1 MVAKTRHVIAAV
13 WALAAAFAHAADDP
27 VVTASP
33 PSDKSNYMSDRVKFQ
48 FARAVLVV
56 DMTVTP
62 RAASPACLPAF
73 TTMRGI
79 GTLDVDSNT
88 QSAFIV
94 TELTEDRGHRCRGK
108 SVVAEGDVVVLA
120 PEELVG
126 TPPDRYG
133 LTYGTLMVPFKYH
146 MRGEKRFSAGASVG
160 GYMGFRQDRSGK
172 TGLAT
177 QYIVFLGATSVAVP
191 QTVDGA
197 TTTQNMAGVSYG
209 IGVLG
214 TLKDSFQMGLVL
226 GADRVNSSAGYKDN
240 GKPWLAVSLGY
251 SFSN

>member
-1 MVAKTRHVIAAV
+1 MNAMTRHI
-13 WALAAAFAHAADDP
+13 LAATWVVAATVARADDLP
-27 VVTASP
+27 VTASP
-33 PSDKSNYMSDRVKFQ
+33 PSDKSNYMSDRIKYQ
-48 FARAVLVV
+48 FARSVRVV
-56 DMTVTP
+56 DMTAPQRVAT
-62 RAASPACLPAF
+62 PACLPAF

-79 GTLDVDSNT
+79 GTLDVDGQT
-88 QSAFIV
+88 QPAFIV
-94 TELTEDRGHRCRGK
+94 TAVATDPAKRCRDNP
-108 SVVAEGDVVVLA
+108 VVSQGDVVVVE
-120 PEELVG
+120 PDELVG

-191 QTVDGA
+191 QTVDGS

-209 IGVLG
+209 IGMLG